1 MFKWREKRHGL
12 WPFGCKH
19 NSNMFY
25 DVKFH
30 YAECVKPLN
39 AIPSN
44 ELYLI
49 LIERGCFTFTVTAL
63 VHSLESSC
71 ISLKGLDTFDSNTYL
86 GFKCPTPSGK
96 GSSFP
101 FTKRPFWSNS
111 PPSRARTSVKCLWVA
126 WKGGLLN
133 LRIDRR
139 ISS

>member
-19 NSNMFY
+19 NSNVFY
-25 DVKFH
+25 DVKFQ

-71 ISLKGLDTFDSNTYL
+71 ISLKGLDTFDSNTYWGSNAPPHPGKVQVSHSRKGLFGQIPLLL
-86 GFKCPTPSGK
+86 GHG
-96 GSSFP
+96 
-101 FTKRPFWSNS
+101 RQSNVFGL
-111 PPSRARTSVKCLWVA
+111 PGR
-126 WKGGLLN
+126 GGC
-133 LRIDRR
+133 
-139 ISS
+139 

>member
-19 NSNMFY
+19 YSNMFY

-39 AIPSN
+39 AIPLN

-49 LIERGCFTFTVTAL
+49 LIERGCFTFTVTAF
-63 VHSLESSC
+63 VHSLESSR

-86 GFKCPTPSGK
+86 GFKCPIPSG
-96 GSSFP
+96 
-101 FTKRPFWSNS
+101 
-111 PPSRARTSVKCLWVA
+111 
-126 WKGGLLN
+126 
-133 LRIDRR
+133 
-139 ISS
+139 